1 MLNRSLGVLRM
12 GGRFVIR
19 LLGGVGFRLF
29 LMELIV
35 FDMSGD

>member
-1 MLNRSLGVLRM
+1 MLSRSLGVLRM

-19 LLGGVGFRLF
+19 LLGGVGSRLC
-29 LMELIV
+29 LMGLIA